1 MSVETENQLKR
12 KIIKWGI
19 VFLGVMLVMTIA
31 SKTIYTFL
39 LPVVSTERVS
49 SGKIETK
56 ILAEGKIGY
65 DKLTIDAR
73 KIEVKATKEG
83 EIAECYVAENQMVN
97 AGDPLVKIK
106 GKVDE
111 NAAKIEEQTRE
122 QVSINQG
129 TYKREKEENKEK
141 QSQIRTK
148 ISDKKKKLA
157 DVQNNYEVISLQ
169 SQIEAKEETVKANED
184 LFKAGAISENDYNKA
199 KEELKLLN
207 EQKENQIKSLV
218 EKYEAEISD
227 LEDKLEDLESQIRGV
242 DEKIALE
249 ETRLTTLET
258 KSSEEVITS
267 PINGVVYEIN
277 VAQGASALL
286 HDKLM
291 VIVPTDIPI
300 TLSFNVNDTQ
310 ADKIGVEKEVQ
321 WKYKEA
327 LKPAIVMKKNYDEK
341 TGDTIV
347 TCSLDEEIAND
358 MVEDYKTYKN
368 VTVEAIHS
376 SGSYDFIVS
385 NSALS
390 KEGVS
395 SFIYT
400 IEEQE
405 NLFEKKY
412 IVHKVMVTVQKEGD
426 FMSAIS
432 GTVHENDTIIKT
444 STKPLSDEAEVNKE

>member
-1 MSVETENQLKR
+1 METENQLKK

-19 VFLGVMLVMTIA
+19 GFLGVMLVMTIA

-39 LPVVSTERVS
+39 LPVVSTERIS

-56 ILAEGKIGY
+56 ILSEGKIGY

-73 KIEVKATKEG
+73 KVEVKATKEG
-83 EIAECYVAENQMVN
+83 EIVQCYVTENQVVSV
-97 AGDPLVKIK
+97 GDPLIKIK

-111 NAAKIEEQTRE
+111 NAAKNDEQTRE

-129 TYKREKEENKEK
+129 AYKREKEENKEK
-141 QSQIRTK
+141 QSQILTK

-157 DVQNNYEVISLQ
+157 DVNNSYEVISLQ

-184 LFKAGAISENDYNKA
+184 LLKAGAISENDCNKA

-207 EQKENQIKSLV
+207 EQKDNQIQSLI
-218 EKYEAEISD
+218 EKYETEISD
-227 LEDKLEDLESQIRGV
+227 LEDKLGELESQLKGV
-242 DEKIALE
+242 DEKMAIE

-277 VAQGASALL
+277 VAEGASALMN
-286 HDKLM
+286 DKLM
-291 VIVPTDIPI
+291 VVVPADIPI
-300 TLSFNVNDTQ
+300 TLSFNVNDRQ

-321 WKYKEA
+321 WKYKETF
-327 LKPAIVMKKNYDEK
+327 KPAIVMKKNYDEK

-347 TCSLDEEIAND
+347 TCQVDEELTKD
-358 MVEDYKTYKN
+358 MVTDYKTYKS
-368 VTVEAIHS
+368 VTVEAKDS
-376 SGSYDFIVS
+376 SGNYDFIVS

-390 KEGVS
+390 REGVS
-395 SFIYT
+395 YFIYT

-412 IVHKVMVTVQKEGD
+412 IVHKIMVTVEKEGD

-432 GTVHENDTIIKT
+432 GTIHENDTIVKT
-444 STKPLSDEAEVNKE
+444 TTKALSDEAEVNME

>member
-1 MSVETENQLKR
+1 METENQLKR

-39 LPVVSTERVS
+39 LPVVTTERIKP
-49 SGKIETK
+49 GKLETK
-56 ILAEGKIGY
+56 ILSEGKIGY

-73 KIEVKATKEG
+73 KVEVKATKEG
-83 EIAECYVAENQMVN
+83 EIAECYVTENQIVN
-97 AGDPLVKIK
+97 AGQPLIKIK

-111 NAAKIEEQTRE
+111 KALKSEEQTRKE
-122 QVSINQG
+122 VSINQEA
-129 TYKREKEENKEK
+129 YEREKEENKEK

-148 ISDKKKKLA
+148 IADTKKELA
-157 DVQNNYEVISLQ
+157 DVNNSYEIISLQ

-207 EQKENQIKSLV
+207 EQKNNQIKSLT
-218 EKYEAEISD
+218 EKCETEISD
-227 LEDKLEDLESQIRGV
+227 LEDRLKELESQIKST
-242 DEKIALE
+242 DEKMALQ
-249 ETRLTTLET
+249 ETRLMTLET
-258 KSSEEVITS
+258 VDSEEVITS

-277 VAQGASALL
+277 VAQGASALMNE
-286 HDKLM
+286 KLM

-300 TLSFNVNDTQ
+300 TLSFNVNNSQ
-310 ADKIGVEKEVQ
+310 ADKIEVEKEVR

>member
-1 MSVETENQLKR
+1 METENQLKR

-19 VFLGVMLVMTIA
+19 GFLGVMLVMTIA

-39 LPVVSTERVS
+39 LPVVSTERIKP
-49 SGKIETK
+49 GKLETK
-56 ILAEGKIGY
+56 ILSEGKIGY

-73 KIEVKATKEG
+73 KVEVKATKEG
-83 EIAECYVAENQMVN
+83 EIVKCYVTENQMVN
-97 AGDPLVKIK
+97 AGDPLIKIR

-111 NAAKIEEQTRE
+111 KALKSEEQTRKE
-122 QVSINQG
+122 VSINQEA
-129 TYKREKEENKEK
+129 YEREKEENKEK

-148 ISDKKKKLA
+148 IADKKKELA
-157 DVQNNYEVISLQ
+157 DVNNSYEIISLQ

-207 EQKENQIKSLV
+207 DQKNNQIKSLT
-218 EKYEAEISD
+218 EKYETEIGD
-227 LEDKLEDLESQIRGV
+227 LEDRLKELESQIKST
-242 DEKIALE
+242 DEKMALQ
-249 ETRLTTLET
+249 ETRLMTLET
-258 KSSEEVITS
+258 VDSEEVITS

-277 VAQGASALL
+277 VAQGASALMN
-286 HDKLM
+286 DKLM
-291 VIVPTDIPI
+291 VIVPADIPI
-300 TLSFNVNDTQ
+300 TLSFNVNSTQ
-310 ADKIGVEKEVQ
+310 ADKIEVEKEVR
-321 WKYKEA
+321 WKYKD
-327 LKPAIVMKKNYDEK
+327 LFKSAIVMKKNYDEK

-347 TCSLDEEIAND
+347 TCEVDEELTKD
-358 MVEDYKTYKN
+358 MIEDYKTYKN
-368 VTVEAIHS
+368 VTVEATHS
-376 SGSYDFIVS
+376 SGNYDFIVS
-385 NSALS
+385 NSAIS

-412 IVHKVMVTVQKEGD
+412 IVHKIMVTVEKEGD

-432 GTVHENDTIIKT
+432 GTIHENDTIIKT
-444 STKPLSDEAEVNKE
+444 TTKPLSDEAEVNRE